1 MAHRKRIAE
10 QANLRTAQSTPGLY
24 TRQQANKARMQL
36 LADAASVL
44 LLLLQGK
51 TYQDALNA
59 TDLTIDIAPQRLI
72 QSADALT
79 GGYGIVSHF
88 QFVCM

>member
-1 MAHRKRIAE
+1 
-10 QANLRTAQSTPGLY
+10 
-24 TRQQANKARMQL
+24 MQL

-88 QFVCM
+88 QLVCMCCSGGAHRQVGISIKTLRLLL